1 MSGSIRVTYKH
12 IWKISGPIILG
23 LIAQNLLNVIDTIFL
38 GRVGEVA
45 LGAGA
50 IGGLFYLAIVMLGIG
65 FGTGTQILIGRRNG
79 EKNYARIGHIVDHS
93 FYFLMILAIFLF
105 VVIKFIS
112 PIILKS
118 FLHSDAILLGAT
130 EFIHYRSF
138 GIFFA
143 FINISL
149 SSFYIGTTQTKV
161 LTYSTTLM
169 SAVNILLDYCLI
181 FGNLGFPE
189 MGISGA
195 ALASTIAEFT
205 AAVYLIVRTYKYV
218 DLKTFRLFGFIRFD
232 LKLLL
237 RMLKL
242 AVPMMLQN
250 FISFSAWFL
259 FFMIIEKIGE
269 HALAISNIARSIY
282 MVMMIPIW
290 GLSSATNTL
299 VSNLIGQNKQYKV
312 IPLIWKITF
321 MSFLC
326 TITLLQLIFFF
337 PRFLLSFYTND
348 PVLIN
353 DSIPT
358 LYVISVALIMFS
370 LTMIM
375 FNGVSGSGNTRVS
388 FSIEVVTIT
397 TYVIATYL
405 LAVVFN
411 FGVEK
416 VWMVESLYFFMLGGL
431 SFFYLKYGSWRETK
445 I

>member
-1 MSGSIRVTYKH
+1 MSSSIRVTYKH

-38 GRVGEVA
+38 GRVGEIA

-118 FLHSDAILLGAT
+118 FLHSDAILQGAT

-181 FGNLGFPE
+181 FGNLGFSE
-189 MGISGA
+189 MGIGGA

-205 AAVYLIVRTYKYV
+205 AAVFLIVRTYKYV
-218 DLKTFRLFGFIRFD
+218 DLKKFRLFGFVHFD

-312 IPLIWKITF
+312 IPLIRKITF

>member
-1 MSGSIRVTYKH
+1 MTNNIKITYKN
-12 IWKISGPIILG
+12 IWKISGPIILA

-38 GRVGEVA
+38 GRVGEVS

-50 IGGLFYLAIVMLGIG
+50 IGGLFYLAVVMLGIG

-79 EKNYARIGHIVDHS
+79 EKNYARIGHILDHS
-93 FYFLMILAIFLF
+93 FYFLMVIAIFLF
-105 VVIKFIS
+105 ILIKFIS

-118 FLHSDAILLGAT
+118 FLHSEAVFQGAT

-149 SSFYIGTTQTKV
+149 NSFYIGTAQTKV
-161 LTYSTTLM
+161 LTYSTSLM
-169 SAVNILLDYCLI
+169 SAINIVLDYCLI
-181 FGNLGFPE
+181 FGNWGFPQ
-189 MGISGA
+189 MGIGGA
-195 ALASTIAEFT
+195 ALASTIAEFS
-205 AAVYLIVRTYKYV
+205 AAVFLIARTYKYV
-218 DLKTFRLFGFIRFD
+218 DLKKYKLFGFIRFD
-232 LKLLL
+232 YKLLM

-242 AVPMMLQN
+242 AFPMMLQN

-282 MVMMIPIW
+282 MVLMIPIW

-299 VSNLIGQNKQYKV
+299 VSNLIGQKRPYKV
-312 IPLIWKITF
+312 IPLIRKITL

-337 PRFLLSFYTND
+337 PKFLLSFYTND
-348 PVLIN
+348 PILIN

-358 LYVISVALIMFS
+358 LYVISFALIMFS

-388 FSIEVVTIT
+388 FSIEVITIAS
-397 TYVIATYL
+397 YVVMTYL

-411 FGVEK
+411 LGVEK
-416 VWMVESLYFFMLGGL
+416 VWLVESFYFIMLGGL
-431 SFFYLKYGSWRETK
+431 SFFYLKYGNWKETK